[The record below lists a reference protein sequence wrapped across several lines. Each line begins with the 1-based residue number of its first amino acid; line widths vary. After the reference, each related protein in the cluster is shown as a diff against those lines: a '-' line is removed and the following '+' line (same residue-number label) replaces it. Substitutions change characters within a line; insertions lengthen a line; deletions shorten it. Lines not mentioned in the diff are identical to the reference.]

1 MEKLI
6 KFAAFIPVEA
16 AFFLLW
22 RGYGN
27 LILTEKFK
35 NNTK

>member
-16 AFFLLW
+16 AFFLPR
-22 RGYGN
+22 RGYEN
-27 LILTEKFK
+27 LILTEKLK